1 VELSFAVV
9 FAFRHHVS
17 AAYVTV
23 LFTIA

>member
-17 AAYVTV
+17 ATYVIV
-23 LFTIA
+23 FFTIA